1 MEEDGEIN
9 EEAEGK
15 DARKEASRE
24 ETSGSDA
31 ANQNDGKPNHLRQS
45 GSFRLD
51 GNKRAARM
59 VISRTFIFLSS
70 IGCFRLAPGTRS
82 LKVLFYNFY

>member
-15 DARKEASRE
+15 DAVKDTSLE

-31 ANQNDGKPNHLRQS
+31 AYQNDGKQDHLRQS
-45 GSFRLD
+45 SSLRLD
-51 GNKRAARM
+51 GNKRTARM
-59 VISRTFIFLSS
+59 VISVYSFIF
-70 IGCFRLAPGTRS
+70 
-82 LKVLFYNFY
+82 

>member
-15 DARKEASRE
+15 DAMKDTSRE
-24 ETSGSDA
+24 ETSGSDTA
-31 ANQNDGKPNHLRQS
+31 FQNDVKQNHLRQS

-51 GNKRAARM
+51 GNKKASRM
-59 VISRTFIFLSS
+59 VISMYTVF
-70 IGCFRLAPGTRS
+70 
-82 LKVLFYNFY
+82 

>member
-1 MEEDGEIN
+1 MAEDGEIN

-15 DARKEASRE
+15 DAMKDTSRE

-31 ANQNDGKPNHLRQS
+31 VFQNDTRQNHLRQS

-51 GNKRAARM
+51 GNKRARM
-59 VISRTFIFLSS
+59 VISMYTVF
-70 IGCFRLAPGTRS
+70 
-82 LKVLFYNFY
+82 